1 MDLLSKSLNKAREDR
16 TLEAFTSMCS
26 SKCSNIS
33 MDLPQIEAPGLSLR
47 DYLHSEKFQV
57 VEDNSIRNRR
67 LGDLEEASSC
77 VAFPCLKLKTGEEH
91 EVTKC
96 PQFLGGASCILNDE
110 QAVRSWELGR
120 RLMFRHNDITHAPI
134 GMLRNICES
143 FVFVL
148 TSRLRSYV
156 KLLLRKA
163 MKKNP
168 NSESVKHMLPF
179 LNAETGEGG
188 SIATVGAASS
198 NFQTV
203 KQASKK
209 FGFGM
214 SGVGMTSKRPS
225 SPPCSYKRSLELN
238 ADRECVLS
246 LPIKFSCSLSVL
258 VSGTSSDVSLR
269 TNGKIVGTFKR
280 NTMLIKSV
288 ELSLD
293 TSALYKCMKEQA
305 IVVIRKAL
313 LTKSRPSDGMHQ
325 V

>member
-33 MDLPQIEAPGLSLR
+33 MDLPQIDAPGLTLQ
-47 DYLHSEKFQV
+47 DYLHSENFHV
-57 VEDNSIRNRR
+57 VEDNPSRSRR
-67 LGDLEEASSC
+67 LEDFEETTSC

-96 PQFLGGASCILNDE
+96 SQFLGGASCILNDE

-120 RLMFRHNDITHAPI
+120 RLMYRHIDIMHAPI
-134 GMLRNICES
+134 GMLRNICKS

-168 NSESVKHMLPF
+168 NNETVKHMMPF
-179 LNAETGEGG
+179 LNAETREGG
-188 SIATVGAASS
+188 SMARVEAASS
-198 NFQTV
+198 TFQTV

-214 SGVGMTSKRPS
+214 PSVGMSSKRPS
-225 SPPCSYKRSLELN
+225 SPPCLYKRSLELN
-238 ADRECVLS
+238 ADGECVLT
-246 LPIKFSCSLSVL
+246 LPIKFSSSLSVL
-258 VSGTSSDVSLR
+258 VSGTSSDVTLR
-269 TNGKIVGTFKR
+269 TNGKIVGTCIVTAFKF
-280 NTMLIKSV
+280 I
-288 ELSLD
+288 D
-293 TSALYKCMKEQA
+293 
-305 IVVIRKAL
+305 
-313 LTKSRPSDGMHQ
+313 
-325 V
+325 